1 MADKR
6 EAFYNLTPEQNPALF
21 IFLEKF
27 FIYKQEFLKI
37 SRIREKVVKCGMKW
51 EIVPKWGDNVFIG
64 EFQHSL
70 DNKGRLIIPSK
81 FREGL
86 GERFVLTKGLD
97 NCLFVYPLSEWHN
110 FEEKLKTLPL
120 TSRDARA
127 FVRFFFSGATECEL
141 DKQGRILLPANLRE
155 YSGIEK
161 DAVVIGVSTRVEIW
175 SLEEWN
181 RYNSDTI
188 MGYDKIAERMEQL
201 GI

>member
-6 EAFYNLTPEQNPALF
+6 EAFYNLTPEQNPAFF

-86 GERFVLTKGLD
+86 GERFVLTKGL
-97 NCLFVYPLSEWHN
+97 
-110 FEEKLKTLPL
+110 
-120 TSRDARA
+120 
-127 FVRFFFSGATECEL
+127 
-141 DKQGRILLPANLRE
+141 
-155 YSGIEK
+155 
-161 DAVVIGVSTRVEIW
+161 
-175 SLEEWN
+175 
-181 RYNSDTI
+181 
-188 MGYDKIAERMEQL
+188 
-201 GI
+201 